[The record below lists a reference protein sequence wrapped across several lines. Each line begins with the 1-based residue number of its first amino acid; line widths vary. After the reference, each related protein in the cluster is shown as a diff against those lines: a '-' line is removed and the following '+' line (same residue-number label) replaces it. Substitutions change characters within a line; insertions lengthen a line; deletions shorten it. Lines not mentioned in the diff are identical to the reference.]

1 MTWVVHVYFAQPSST
16 RGPSLW
22 CRWVRLGVQA
32 HQHASKHLQEPGD
45 LEEEVSGSCMAD
57 ERGKALCTCPEVIYN
72 GC

>member
-22 CRWVRLGVQA
+22 CRSVCLGVQE
-32 HQHASKHLQEPGD
+32 HQPASKHLQEPGD
-45 LEEEVSGSCMAD
+45 LEEEVSSSCTAD
-57 ERGKALCTCPEVIYN
+57 EQGKVLCTCPEVIYN